1 MKKNW
6 MAGLI
11 AGGFCLSLMAASLQ
25 ATDTKISKPLVMG
38 EIVTLHSDILSQD
51 RILWMYVPEGYQ
63 NSLSRYPVLYLMDGE
78 RNFLHV
84 AGIVHLLSTL
94 RFIPEMI
101 VAAVLNADR
110 DRDFSPTKV
119 DGYPQVAGAAQFLLF
134 MKNELVP
141 FVDENYRTSPAR
153 ILFGHSL
160 SGLFA
165 AYAFV
170 SQPQLFSAF
179 ILTCPSLAWDEGAL
193 LKKMPI
199 FLEENP
205 GLHKFLYLTV
215 AAEDDEPT
223 LKACAEFA
231 ELLKRKAPKTLD
243 WHYRIIRDESH
254 GSAAHPTVYQALKTI
269 YSGWRIPN
277 SQLAKMTL
285 AEVREHYRLLSR
297 IHGDVVPAL
306 EVSVSELGYIF
317 LDRKQFSEAIE
328 ACTFNVNSSPQSAYR
343 NSEMGYAYECAGKLA
358 LAQKYFEAAVKWAEK
373 DQDSALPGYKAD
385 VRRLQEKLEKQ
396 GTPK

>member
-1 MKKNW
+1 VKKNW
-6 MAGLI
+6 LAWVMAGWFFL
-11 AGGFCLSLMAASLQ
+11 FSMAAYMQ
-25 ATDTKISKPLVMG
+25 AIDAKTSQPLFIG

-51 RILWMYVPEGYQ
+51 RVLWIYVPEGYTD
-63 NSLSRYPVLYLMDGE
+63 SLSRYPVLYLLDGE

-84 AGIVHLLSTL
+84 AGIVNLLSTL

-110 DRDFSPTKV
+110 DRDFSPTQV

-134 MKNELVP
+134 MKDELIP
-141 FVDENYRTSPAR
+141 FVDENYRTSPLR

-170 SQPQLFSAF
+170 SQPQLFSAL
-179 ILTCPSLAWDEGAL
+179 ILTSPSLAWDGGDQ
-193 LKKMPI
+193 LKKMPT

-205 GLHKFLYLTV
+205 GLRKFLYLTV
-215 AAEDDEPT
+215 AAEDDKPT
-223 LKACAEFA
+223 LNACAEFA
-231 ELLKRKAPKTLD
+231 GLLKRKAPKTLD

-277 SQLAKMTL
+277 SQLVKMTL

-297 IHGDVVPAL
+297 IHGHVVPAL

-328 ACTFNVNSSPQSAYR
+328 AFTFNVNSSPQSAYR
-343 NSEMGYAYECAGKLA
+343 NDELGYAYEAAGKLA
-358 LAQKYFEAAVKWAEK
+358 LAKKYFAAAVKWAEK

-385 VRRLQEKLEKQ
+385 WLRVQKKLEKQ
-396 GTPK
+396 